1 MSIAELLMGQDL
13 EVFVINKQVGIGI
26 CILV

>member
-13 EVFVINKQVGIGI
+13 EVFVINKQAGIGI
-26 CILV
+26 CVLV